1 MKSLVIWKAPSLPI
15 LKSKRFF
22 YWLNKHSCP
31 ESLARSI
38 WNWIKKGW
46 ALFIQRWVLTQ
57 RESSAPDCRE
67 DGLGKDLYYLP
78 TGIRTLSLWRGL
90 PCDLG
95 QKRLQSLFP
104 QQDPYPSPGAS
115 TEDGLLVAFT
125 TNVMLW
131 EHAFSAGTRRSR
143 GRGEL
148 MPTYYSFPFL
158 ILKQEGIESIYLWRL
173 SMYLLTWWWC

>member
-1 MKSLVIWKAPSLPI
+1 MALTDPLICPVYRNHPKDRHTPVIRNKQQSLQQSKRAFCALPAPSI
-15 LKSKRFF
+15 LKANLPSYSKIEIF

-31 ESLARSI
+31 KSLARSI

-104 QQDPYPSPGAS
+104 QQDLYQ
-115 TEDGLLVAFT
+115 
-125 TNVMLW
+125 
-131 EHAFSAGTRRSR
+131 
-143 GRGEL
+143 
-148 MPTYYSFPFL
+148 
-158 ILKQEGIESIYLWRL
+158 ILSKL
-173 SMYLLTWWWC
+173 